1 MSIFIGKEN
10 KQLFGYSQWGQT
22 FKEMCQKNYQKI
34 KAVGT
39 VTKLSEYKNNCS
51 KLETRIINTT
61 NTKAGNEG
69 RTNLTTIERDQEPE
83 IVVLKT
89 C

>member
-39 VTKLSEYKNNCS
+39 VTKLSEYNNNCS

-61 NTKAGNEG
+61 NTKVGNEG
-69 RTNLTTIERDQEPE
+69 RTNLKTIERDQEPE